1 MQKDGSIIDLTEGI
15 GPRWSPDGTR
25 VAFWANTPGGL
36 NEIFIMDSEGSNA
49 RNLTNSASSWETR
62 PVWSPNGSMVAF
74 DAEAIGS
81 GKGLGIITSDG
92 MERHFVP
99 TGTPLTNSA
108 WFPDGGSLL
117 FHTVVGSRIQIHSV
131 RSDGTGEMPLT
142 SDTTVDFSGG
152 KISPNGVYFSYSRLD
167 SSGQDFVAIIIRN
180 LTSGQEDDFP
190 GKISGTTWSP
200 KSDWLYCT
208 EISVSGHRI
217 VRISPIAKIK
227 QDLSR
232 KATSST
238 YNDAVASLSSDGK
251 WLAFTSDR
259 SGPRLIYMMSADGS
273 NQQQVTIDPQLRDAS
288 WKP

>member
-1 MQKDGSIIDLTEGI
+1 MRSKHSAKYILSFALALLFSQCNNAESVGSVTDLPFALLMNSGSTAPFRIMVMQKDGSIIDLTEGI

-152 KISPNGVYFSYSRLD
+152 KISPIGRRPAAHTTMRLLPYPPMGNGWHSLPTDLD
-167 SSGQDFVAIIIRN
+167 PDS
-180 LTSGQEDDFP
+180 
-190 GKISGTTWSP
+190 
-200 KSDWLYCT
+200 
-208 EISVSGHRI
+208 
-217 VRISPIAKIK
+217 
-227 QDLSR
+227 
-232 KATSST
+232 
-238 YNDAVASLSSDGK
+238 
-251 WLAFTSDR
+251 FT
-259 SGPRLIYMMSADGS
+259 
-273 NQQQVTIDPQLRDAS
+273 
-288 WKP
+288 